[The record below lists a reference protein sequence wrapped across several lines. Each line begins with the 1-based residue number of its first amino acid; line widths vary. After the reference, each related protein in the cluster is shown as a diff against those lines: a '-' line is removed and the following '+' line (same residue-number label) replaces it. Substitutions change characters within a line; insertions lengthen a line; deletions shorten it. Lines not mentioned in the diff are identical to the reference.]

1 MIRHKSRSFIPFKVG
16 DKVWLEATNLRTP
29 NRSVKLS
36 PKREGPFTIKTK
48 LSDLTYEL
56 NLPKRW
62 KIHPVFH
69 ASLLTPFRQT
79 EEHGPSFAEPPP
91 DIVEGEEEYEVE
103 AIIAH
108 RGPPNRRQYLVR
120 WKGYSDAEN
129 TWLSKSA
136 LRNAADILSDYIA
149 LKKL

>member
-1 MIRHKSRSFIPFKVG
+1 M
-16 DKVWLEATNLRTP
+16 
-29 NRSVKLS
+29 KLS

-91 DIVEGEEEYEVE
+91 DIIEGEEEYEVE
-103 AIIAH
+103 EVLDLH
-108 RGPPNRRQYLVR
+108 RHHRKLQFLVK
-120 WKGYSDAEN
+120 WKGYTDATWQPEADLEN
-129 TWLSKSA
+129 AQELVNEFYTKHPEA
-136 LRNAADILSDYIA
+136 P
-149 LKKL
+149 K

>member
-1 MIRHKSRSFIPFKVG
+1 M
-16 DKVWLEATNLRTP
+16 
-29 NRSVKLS
+29 
-36 PKREGPFTIKTK
+36 GP
-48 LSDLTYEL
+48 LTYKL
-56 NLPKRW
+56 WLPHTWR
-62 KIHPVFH
+62 IHNVFH
-69 ASLLTPFRQT
+69 ASLLSPYRTT
-79 EEHGPSFAEPPP
+79 AVHGLAYAEPPP

-108 RGPPNRRQYLVR
+108 RGQANRRQYLVR

>member
-1 MIRHKSRSFIPFKVG
+1 M
-16 DKVWLEATNLRTP
+16 
-29 NRSVKLS
+29 KLS

-79 EEHGPSFAEPPP
+79 EEHGPSFTEPPP